1 MTIEENKAL
10 VRRFI
15 DEIFV
20 RGDFDSVDELLSD
33 DFVPHT
39 WPHSG
44 DGKADLQGAIER
56 VGKGLTGARF
66 VIDDMIGEGDEVAV
80 RLTASATQTGP
91 FMGMPA
97 SGRRYQIGEIHIFKI
112 RDGKVTDHWHQ
123 FDSLGMMQQLKGPA
137 AATAAASA

>member
-1 MTIEENKAL
+1 MTIESNKAL

-20 RGDFDSVDELLSD
+20 QGKFDPVDELLAD

-44 DGKADLQGAIER
+44 DGKSDLKAAIER
-56 VGKGLTGARF
+56 VGKGLTGAKF
-66 VIDDMIGEGDEVAV
+66 TIDDMIGEGDEVAV

-97 SGRRYQIGEIHIFKI
+97 SGRRYEIGEIHIFKI

-123 FDSLGMMQQLKGPA
+123 FDAMGMMQQLKPPA
-137 AATAAASA
+137 EAPTTGG

>member
-1 MTIEENKAL
+1 MTIETNKAL

-20 RGDFDSVDELLSD
+20 QGKFDSVDELLAD

-44 DGKADLQGAIER
+44 DGKADLKGAIER
-56 VGKGLTGARF
+56 VGKGLTGAKF
-66 VIDDMIGEGDEVAV
+66 VIDDMIAEGDEVAV

-97 SGRRYQIGEIHIFKI
+97 SGRSYKIAEIHIFKF

-123 FDSLGMMQQLKGPA
+123 FDAMGMMQQLKPPA
-137 AATAAASA
+137 EAPKA